1 MLKSKNSFEEI
12 KNYNS
17 KKEDLEEE
25 LKVGRNKSSKPMLWV
40 SMISMVMFFAGLTSA
55 YVISMRRDDWVTFE
69 LPDAFYISTILIIL
83 SSITITIS
91 QKLLKKDKRE
101 LSIVFLLITFL
112 LGITFI
118 WQQYA
123 GFEDLRNAGLFFTG
137 PTSTVSTSFIIG
149 ITFIH
154 VLHLL
159 VGVLVLLVVIYN
171 HFKYRYKSDDLL
183 GFELGA
189 IFWHFVDVLWIYLF
203 FFFYF
208 IR

>member
-1 MLKSKNSFEEI
+1 MNISEK
-12 KNYNS
+12 
-17 KKEDLEEE
+17 DLEKE
-25 LKVGRNKSSKPMLWV
+25 LTVGRKKSAKPMLWV

-55 YVISMRRDDWVTFE
+55 YVISMRRDDWVTFD
-69 LPDAFYISTILIIL
+69 LPDAFYMSTILIIL
-83 SSITITIS
+83 SSITISMS
-91 QKLLKKDKRE
+91 QRFIKKGKRE
-101 LSIVFLLITFL
+101 LSIVLLIITFV
-112 LGITFI
+112 LGIAFV

-149 ITFIH
+149 ISLMHAFH
-154 VLHLL
+154 VFA
-159 VGVLVLLVVIYN
+159 GIIVLLVVIYN
-171 HFKYRYKSDDLL
+171 HLKYKYTSDDLL

>member
-1 MLKSKNSFEEI
+1 MNISEK
-12 KNYNS
+12 
-17 KKEDLEEE
+17 DLEKE
-25 LKVGRNKSSKPMLWV
+25 LTAGRKKSAKPMLWV

-69 LPDAFYISTILIIL
+69 LPDAFYISTLLIIL
-83 SSITITIS
+83 SSITISIS
-91 QKLLKKDKRE
+91 QRLIKKDKRE
-101 LSIVFLLITFL
+101 LSIAFLLITFA
-112 LGITFI
+112 LGIAFV

-123 GFEDLRNAGLFFTG
+123 GFEDLRSAGLFFTG

-149 ITFIH
+149 ITLMHALH
-154 VLHLL
+154 VFA
-159 VGVLVLLVVIYN
+159 GIIVLLVVIYN
-171 HFKYRYKSDDLL
+171 HFNHKYISDDLL

-189 IFWHFVDVLWIYLF
+189 IFWHFIDVLWIYLF

>member
-1 MLKSKNSFEEI
+1 MNISEK
-12 KNYNS
+12 
-17 KKEDLEEE
+17 DLEKE
-25 LKVGRNKSSKPMLWV
+25 LIIGRKKSAKPMLWV

-55 YVISMRRDDWVTFE
+55 YVISMRRDDCVTFE
-69 LPDAFYISTILIIL
+69 LPDSFYISTVLIIL
-83 SSITITIS
+83 SSITISIS
-91 QKLLKKDKRE
+91 QRLIKKEKRE
-101 LSIVFLLITFL
+101 LSIAFLLITFA
-112 LGITFI
+112 LGIAFV

-123 GFEDLRNAGLFFTG
+123 GFEDLRSAGLFFTG

-149 ITFIH
+149 ITLMHALH
-154 VLHLL
+154 VFA
-159 VGVLVLLVVIYN
+159 GIIVLLVVIYN
-171 HFKYRYKSDDLL
+171 HFNHKYSSDDLL

>member
-1 MLKSKNSFEEI
+1 MNISEK
-12 KNYNS
+12 
-17 KKEDLEEE
+17 DLEKE
-25 LKVGRNKSSKPMLWV
+25 LTVGRKKSAKPMLWV

-55 YVISMRRDDWVTFE
+55 YVISMRRDDWVTFD
-69 LPDAFYISTILIIL
+69 LPDAFYMSTILIIL
-83 SSITITIS
+83 SSITISMS
-91 QKLLKKDKRE
+91 QRFIKKGKRE
-101 LSIVFLLITFL
+101 LSIVLLIITFV
-112 LGITFI
+112 LGIAFV

-149 ITFIH
+149 ISLMHAFH
-154 VLHLL
+154 VIA
-159 VGVLVLLVVIYN
+159 GIIVLLVVIYN
-171 HFKYRYKSDDLL
+171 HFKYKYTSDDLL

>member
-1 MLKSKNSFEEI
+1 MNISEK
-12 KNYNS
+12 
-17 KKEDLEEE
+17 DLEKE
-25 LKVGRNKSSKPMLWV
+25 LTVGRKKSAKPMLWV

-69 LPDAFYISTILIIL
+69 LPDAFYISTVLIIL
-83 SSITITIS
+83 SSITISIS
-91 QKLLKKDKRE
+91 QRLIKKDKRE
-101 LSIVFLLITFL
+101 LSIAFLLITFA
-112 LGITFI
+112 LGIAFV

-123 GFEDLRNAGLFFTG
+123 GFEDLRSAGLFFTG

-149 ITFIH
+149 ITLMHALH
-154 VLHLL
+154 VFA
-159 VGVLVLLVVIYN
+159 GIIVLLVVIYN
-171 HFKYRYKSDDLL
+171 HFNNKYTSDDLL

-189 IFWHFVDVLWIYLF
+189 IFWHFIDVLWIYLF

>member
-1 MLKSKNSFEEI
+1 MIGEQALEQEYIVAKKKSA
-12 KNYNS
+12 
-17 KKEDLEEE
+17 
-25 LKVGRNKSSKPMLWV
+25 KPMLWI

-55 YVISMRRDDWVTFE
+55 YVISMKRDDWVSFD
-69 LPDAFYISTILIIL
+69 LPQAFYVSTFLIVA
-83 SSITITIS
+83 SSITLLLS
-91 QKLLKKDKRE
+91 QRFLKQNKRQ
-101 LSIVFLLITFL
+101 LSLIMVVAALF
-112 LGITFI
+112 LGIGFV
-118 WQQYA
+118 WQQYV
-123 GFEDLRNAGLFFTG
+123 GFNQLKSIGLFFTG
-137 PTSTVSTSFIIG
+137 PESTVSTSFIIG

-171 HFKYRYKSDDLL
+171 HFKYKYKSDDML

-189 IFWHFVDVLWIYLF
+189 IFWHFVDILWIYLF